1 MNELDRWWCNLTTER
16 KNRIASKVGGCNVG
30 YPACT
35 SVWLGLSDERKQ
47 AIHDHCTDKH
57 GYFCR
62 NVARGLVDV
71 ILKKRADSHKPALF
85 ELLIKKFFSNA
96 KIVNLFE
103 L

>member
-57 GYFCR
+57 GYF
-62 NVARGLVDV
+62 VDPWSEG
-71 ILKKRADSHKPALF
+71 RT
-85 ELLIKKFFSNA
+85 FSY
-96 KIVNLFE
+96 
-103 L
+103 